1 MSLFLKQVK
10 VKEFADS
17 RKIGQARKLVKIPNE
32 NKDEIYTVIGVTAL
46 NEGYS
51 ESDGYGWYF
60 VMTERHRVYLVSKS
74 IGRRFKVLEENMELL
89 EGEINV

>member
-1 MSLFLKQVK
+1 MNNTNLFLKQVK

-17 RKIGQARKLVKIPNE
+17 HKVGRARKLVKIPNE
-32 NKDEIYTVIGVTAL
+32 NKDETYTVVGVTAL

-60 VMTERHRVYLVSKS
+60 VMTERHRVYLVAKS
-74 IGRRFKVLEENMELL
+74 IGRRFKVLEGDL
-89 EGEINV
+89 EIIGG